1 MINIL
6 SNWTPLQREM
16 ILFEIVALSKGRGT
30 GDKES
35 GGERSGFK
43 NGRRYGTRGGKQI
56 IRTEAVII
64 YVGRDRASPQP
75 RNKNCSPGQSP
86 GEKFTSFPTLC
97 ILPVA
102 KLCRMESRRR
112 DASPRAI
119 LEILLL
125 SVSRQVQPD
134 ITADTR
140 RTVLRLNLIEIFLF
154 KFASSRDRVDHF
166 HREMFLLKCIRNC
179 FFFFF
184 FKWEH
189 GKFKTRISRKYR
201 KISHIFENFP
211 FHVFAVLILD
221 RLTL

>member
-6 SNWTPLQREM
+6 SNWTPQREM

-86 GEKFTSFPTLC
+86 GGKFTSFPTLC

-134 ITADTR
+134 ITADT
-140 RTVLRLNLIEIFLF
+140 NSSPF
-154 KFASSRDRVDHF
+154 KSHRNFFTFASSRDRVDHF

-184 FKWEH
+184 LNGNTVNLKRAFRENIE
-189 GKFKTRISRKYR
+189 KFLIFLRI
-201 KISHIFENFP
+201 
-211 FHVFAVLILD
+211 FHSMFSQF
-221 RLTL
+221 

>member
-1 MINIL
+1 MHGARNRWSTSSRIGL
-6 SNWTPLQREM
+6 CCTPLQREM

-86 GEKFTSFPTLC
+86 GGKFTSFPTLC

-140 RTVLRLNLIEIFLF
+140 RTVLRLNLIEIFL
-154 KFASSRDRVDHF
+154 HL
-166 HREMFLLKCIRNC
+166 HRHVTVSTIFIAKCFSWNVFEIVS
-179 FFFFF
+179 FFFF
-184 FKWEH
+184 
-189 GKFKTRISRKYR
+189 
-201 KISHIFENFP
+201 
-211 FHVFAVLILD
+211 
-221 RLTL
+221 